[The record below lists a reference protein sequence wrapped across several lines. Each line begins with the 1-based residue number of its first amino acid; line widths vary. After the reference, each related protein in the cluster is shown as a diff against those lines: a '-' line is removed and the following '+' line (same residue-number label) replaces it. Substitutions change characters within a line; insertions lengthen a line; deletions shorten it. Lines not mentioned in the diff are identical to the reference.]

1 MKVAVIGA
9 AGFIGQRVVAQL
21 SDCPQVSQI
30 STLDRIAGPGLNKV
44 TAYQGDFSDPVLRAA
59 ALEGADAVICLASVL
74 GGAAEV
80 NYALARRVNVDAT
93 LDLIE
98 YLRDT
103 APGKRFVFAS
113 TVAAYGQPFPPKIT
127 DQTPPNPQMVY
138 GAQKVMLEV
147 ALSNFAARGW
157 LDAVSLRPAGI
168 VARDGV
174 DAALKSA
181 FLSRV
186 FHAVRHG
193 EDITLPVTGDSTTW
207 LSSVENVARNFV
219 QAVLLPDLGEQRAFT
234 LPTLRVSFD
243 QLVQALLRHFP
254 DSGSQI
260 SFAPDPEC
268 IRLFGQ
274 YPSIETEIAD
284 GLGFSRDEDVDAL
297 VASAF

>member
-9 AGFIGQRVVAQL
+9 AGFIGQQVVAHL
-21 SDCPQVSQI
+21 SACPQVTQI
-30 STLDRIAGPGLNKV
+30 SALDRAVVPDLNKV
-44 TAYQGDFSDPVLRAA
+44 AAYQGDFSDPVLRAA
-59 ALEGADAVICLASVL
+59 ALDGVDAVICLASIL
-74 GGAAEV
+74 GGAAEAD
-80 NYALARRVNVDAT
+80 YALARRINVDAT

-113 TVAAYGQPFPPKIT
+113 TVAAYGQPFPSRIT
-127 DQTPPNPQMVY
+127 DQTALNPHMVY

-181 FLSRV
+181 FMSRV
-186 FHAVRHG
+186 FHAVRRG
-193 EDITLPVTGDSTTW
+193 EDITLPVSADSTTW
-207 LSSVENVARNFV
+207 LSSVDNVARNFV
-219 QAVLLPDLGEQRAFT
+219 HAALLPDLGPWRAFT

-243 QLVQALLRHFP
+243 PLVQALFRHFP
-254 DSGSQI
+254 DSRARV
-260 SFAPDPEC
+260 SFEPQQES

-274 YPSIETEIAD
+274 YPAIETAIAD
-284 GLGFSRDEDVDAL
+284 GLGFSRDTDVDAL